1 MYIKIG
7 LVVLTLTMISGCST
21 RGLKSHKS
29 GHTSQSTTKAKS
41 SSTQHYSKTP
51 KKQKSGYV
59 HPTMKPYTVF
69 GIRYYPTK
77 VRVGEK
83 FRGISSW
90 YGPDFDGK
98 ATSSGEIY
106 DMHALTAAH
115 KTLPMNTM
123 VKVTNVDNGKSVVV
137 RINDRGPFVG
147 TRIIDLSN
155 KAAHK
160 IDMVKKG
167 TANVRLE
174 VVGFKDAK
182 ARERGSSTYS
192 STKPSVAPKKSLNY
206 DVYAIQIGSFSKIDG
221 AMKVQEQYD
230 DYRGYH
236 TVIKDTEYNGKRVF
250 RVWLSGFKSEEQ
262 ARAFKKDSPFPNAF
276 IVGE

>member
-1 MYIKIG
+1 
-7 LVVLTLTMISGCST
+7 MITGCST
-21 RGLKSHKS
+21 RGVKSHSSK
-29 GHTSQSTTKAKS
+29 TSTG
-41 SSTQHYSKTP
+41 SSTKSYNSSGSK
-51 KKQKSGYV
+51 KDGSYV
-59 HPTMKPYTVF
+59 HPTMRPYTVF
-69 GIRYYPTK
+69 GKRYYPTK

-83 FRGISSW
+83 FTGISSW

-115 KTLPMNTM
+115 KTLPMNTI
-123 VKVTNVDNGKSVVV
+123 VKVTNRDNGKNVVV

-155 KAAHK
+155 KAARQ

-174 VVGFKDAK
+174 IIGFQGKK
-182 ARERGSSTYS
+182 AEERGSKQPLS
-192 STKPSVAPKKSLNY
+192 SGPQEVLAYEN
-206 DVYAIQIGSFSKIDG
+206 YAIQIGSFSKIDG
-221 AMKVQEQYD
+221 ALKTQEEYD
-230 DYRGYH
+230 GYKGYH
-236 TVIKDTEYNGKRVF
+236 TLIKDTEYNGKRVF
-250 RVWLSGFKSEEQ
+250 RVWLSGFKSEAE
-262 ARAFKKDSPFPNAF
+262 ARDFKEDSPFENAF

>member
-1 MYIKIG
+1 VYIK
-7 LVVLTLTMISGCST
+7 LISVIVASLLLAGCST
-21 RGLKSHKS
+21 RGVKHHKTTTKVTPTTQS
-29 GHTSQSTTKAKS
+29 YSTTP
-41 SSTQHYSKTP
+41 P
-51 KKQKSGYV
+51 KGKKGYV
-59 HPTMKPYTVF
+59 HPTMRPYTVF
-69 GIRYYPTK
+69 GKRYYPTK

-83 FRGISSW
+83 FYGISSW

-115 KTLPMNTM
+115 KTLPMNTI
-123 VKVTNVDNGKSVVV
+123 VKVTNRENGKSVVV

-167 TANVRLE
+167 TAKVRLE
-174 VVGFKDAK
+174 IMGFADEKSK
-182 ARERGSSTYS
+182 KRGSATVIKTVPKERMTYE
-192 STKPSVAPKKSLNY
+192 T
-206 DVYAIQIGSFSKIDG
+206 YAIQIGSFSKIDG
-221 AMKVQEQYD
+221 ALKTQEEYD
-230 DYRGYH
+230 NYKGYR
-236 TVIKDTEYNGKRVF
+236 TVIKDTEYNGNRVF
-250 RVWLSGFKSEEQ
+250 RVWLSGFKSEAE
-262 ARAFKKDSPFPNAF
+262 ARDFKADSPFQNAF

>member
-1 MYIKIG
+1 VYIKLISIA
-7 LVVLTLTMISGCST
+7 LVGVMIAGCST
-21 RGLKSHKS
+21 RGVKSHSAKKTTTGS
-29 GHTSQSTTKAKS
+29 TKRYTSSN
-41 SSTQHYSKTP
+41 SK
-51 KKQKSGYV
+51 KDGSYV
-59 HPTMKPYTVF
+59 HPTMRPYTVF
-69 GIRYYPTK
+69 GKRYYPTK

-83 FRGISSW
+83 FTGISSW

-115 KTLPMNTM
+115 KTLPMNTI
-123 VKVTNVDNGKSVVV
+123 VNVTNRANARSVVV

-155 KAAHK
+155 KAAHQ

-174 VVGFKDAK
+174 VIGFKDQK
-182 ARERGSSTYS
+182 SKQRGSKQAMRT
-192 STKPSVAPKKSLNY
+192 APKEALAY
-206 DVYAIQIGSFSKIDG
+206 ETYAIQIGSFSKIDG
-221 AMKVQEQYD
+221 ALKVQGEFD
-230 DYRGYH
+230 GYRGH
-236 TVIKDTEYNGKRVF
+236 TTIIKDTEYNGKRVF
-250 RVWLSGFKSEEQ
+250 RVWINGFRSEAE
-262 ARAFKKDSPFPNAF
+262 AREFKADSPFQNAF

>member
-1 MYIKIG
+1 MYIKLIS
-7 LVVLTLTMISGCST
+7 VVVASVLMTGCST
-21 RGLKSHKS
+21 RGVKH
-29 GHTSQSTTKAKS
+29 HTTTTRTAHSTQSYSTTAHKDKA
-41 SSTQHYSKTP
+41 
-51 KKQKSGYV
+51 GYI
-59 HPTMKPYTVF
+59 HPTMRPYSVF
-69 GIRYYPTK
+69 GKRYYPTK

-83 FRGISSW
+83 FYGISSW

-123 VKVTNVDNGKSVVV
+123 LKVTNRENGKSVVV

-167 TANVRLE
+167 TAKVKLE
-174 VVGFKDAK
+174 VIGFADKK
-182 ARERGSSTYS
+182 SKQRGSATVVK
-192 STKPSVAPKKSLNY
+192 TVPKERMSY
-206 DVYAIQIGSFSKIDG
+206 EHYAIQIGSFSKIDG
-221 AMKVQEQYD
+221 AMKVQDEYD
-230 DYRGYH
+230 NYKGYR

-250 RVWLSGFKSEEQ
+250 RVWLSGFKSEAE
-262 ARAFKKDSPFPNAF
+262 ARDFKADSPFQNAF